1 MSVQNLEAECEK
13 DEQDADL
20 LDENMGRGANRLSHI
35 LPAVFSLELGRPGL
49 IHSSPQFDSHVQ

>member
-1 MSVQNLEAECEK
+1 MSVQYWEAECEK
-13 DEQDADL
+13 DKQDVDL
-20 LDENMGRGANRLSHI
+20 LDENQWRGANRLSHR

>member
-1 MSVQNLEAECEK
+1 MSVQYWEAECEN

-20 LDENMGRGANRLSHI
+20 DENQRRGANRLSHR